1 MNKQIFK
8 SANLQMKGQSMFELV
23 IAIGVSALIIVILVS
38 LVSSALQNAAFA
50 KNETLAGKYAENATE
65 WLRGQR
71 DKSTDVFLTEI
82 NKSLGTQKCFNSLD
96 WTSTGPC
103 TEGVVVDANSDATPF
118 TREIK
123 FISLSNDPAK
133 IIIEADATVYW
144 TDSKG
149 KHTVTS
155 ATDFSDWR
163 QR

>member
-82 NKSLGTQKCFNSLD
+82 N
-96 WTSTGPC
+96 
-103 TEGVVVDANSDATPF
+103 
-118 TREIK
+118 I
-123 FISLSNDPAK
+123 
-133 IIIEADATVYW
+133 
-144 TDSKG
+144 
-149 KHTVTS
+149 
-155 ATDFSDWR
+155 
-163 QR
+163 